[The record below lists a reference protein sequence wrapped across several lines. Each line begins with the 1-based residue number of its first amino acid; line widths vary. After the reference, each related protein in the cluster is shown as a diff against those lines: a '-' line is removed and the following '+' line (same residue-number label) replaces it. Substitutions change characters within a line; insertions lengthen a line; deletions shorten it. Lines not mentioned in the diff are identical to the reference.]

1 MQLFFPIRWPGAT
14 ARDLLSAQKVSPIV
28 PPSYPSYDEKIMLL
42 TKKHWLPTLLGPIVF
57 LSLSVFLGL
66 KVDFLRHSFFF
77 IYLSAIG
84 LLIYKILDRA
94 FSSWAV
100 TNLRVIEETGILTR
114 ITTECP
120 LDKISNFS
128 YSQNIWGRLFGFG
141 TVIIQTAAQY
151 GATIYSKVNNP
162 QLLKETLT
170 TMQEEYKKS
179 TWREQTEALATSFT
193 NKNRSDAGISLT
205 RELEKLFELKEKG
218 ILTETEYTSLKF
230 RIFNRNTE
238 LR

>member
-1 MQLFFPIRWPGAT
+1 MRTKL
-14 ARDLLSAQKVSPIV
+14 KK
-28 PPSYPSYDEKIMLL
+28 DEKIMLL

-57 LSLSVFLGL
+57 LSFCVFLGL
-66 KVDFLRHSFFF
+66 KVDFLRHYFFYM
-77 IYLSAIG
+77 YLTTIG
-84 LLIYKILDRA
+84 LLVYKILDRA
-94 FSSWAV
+94 FNTWAV

-120 LDKISNFS
+120 LDKINNVS

-141 TVIIQTAAQY
+141 TVIIQTAAQH
-151 GATIYSKVNNP
+151 GATIYSNVNNP

-179 TWREQTEALATSFT
+179 AWREQTEALATMFT
-193 NKNRSDAGISLT
+193 NENRNDANLSISS
-205 RELEKLFELKEKG
+205 ELEKLFELKEKG
-218 ILTETEYTSLKF
+218 VLTETEYTSLKY